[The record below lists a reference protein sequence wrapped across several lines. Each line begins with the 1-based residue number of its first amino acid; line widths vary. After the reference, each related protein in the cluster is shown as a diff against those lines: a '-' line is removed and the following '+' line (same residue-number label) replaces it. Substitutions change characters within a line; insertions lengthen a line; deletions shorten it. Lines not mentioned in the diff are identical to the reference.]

1 MVSPR
6 RLSSERMTRSKQ
18 QQHSSERPIWVPRT
32 QTAGRS
38 VETLQLQS
46 GATLILSHF
55 DPGERQSFYF
65 TEPEDTF
72 GFGFHLKGGARFE
85 LENGPF
91 QTERWD
97 VWSVAAP
104 RGSTSTFILP
114 SEGFSTASIR
124 FKPDLAEAF
133 FADGLALPDSA
144 RPLLERVSEEVGS
157 ARLPSLSPAAAWR
170 LKSMFATPYSDTARL
185 LYLESCA
192 LDLLA
197 GRVASLAG
205 PMGNARRLAPD
216 HRNKAF
222 AARECLDNDLR
233 NPPTITELSKL
244 VGTNEFTLKRAFK
257 ETHGTTIFAYVSMRR
272 MEHATHLLAQGMSVS
287 ETAEQVGYTCARSF
301 SAAFRRE
308 TGSLPSGVKTE
319 RH

>member
-1 MVSPR
+1 M
-6 RLSSERMTRSKQ
+6 
-18 QQHSSERPIWVPRT
+18 
-32 QTAGRS
+32 
-38 VETLQLQS
+38 
-46 GATLILSHF
+46 
-55 DPGERQSFYF
+55 
-65 TEPEDTF
+65 
-72 GFGFHLKGGARFE
+72 
-85 LENGPF
+85 
-91 QTERWD
+91 
-97 VWSVAAP
+97 
-104 RGSTSTFILP
+104 
-114 SEGFSTASIR
+114 SIR
-124 FKPDLAEAF
+124 FKPDVAEAF

-144 RPLLERVSEEVGS
+144 RPLLGRVSEEVGS
-157 ARLPSLSPAAAWR
+157 VRLPSLSPAAAWR
-170 LKSMFATPYSDTARL
+170 LQSMFATPYGDTARL

-197 GRVASLAG
+197 GRVAKPYGLA
-205 PMGNARRLAPD
+205 GNARPVSPD
-216 HRNKAF
+216 HRKKAF

-233 NPPTITELSKL
+233 NPPTIDELSKL

-287 ETAEQVGYTCARSF
+287 ETAEQVGYTCVRSF